1 MKNLKEGLKYIGIL
15 CLYAFALIWNLPKK
29 IMCKIKKSKPKFT
42 AVKKSGIACV
52 LSAVMII
59 TALPMSSINVNAVG
73 EAPTQDIVS
82 NKETSKT
89 SKEMKSEDFVKQL
102 NGKGQGTVADPYI
115 INTAEELV
123 AFREIVNSSKPDACA
138 NLATN
143 IDLSSICSKTKGNWT
158 PIGSKA
164 KQYQGTFKGND
175 FTVKGLYID
184 APNQDYQGLFGYAGN
199 KAVITH

>member
-29 IMCKIKKSKPKFT
+29 IMCKIKKIGLAF
-42 AVKKSGIACV
+42 V

-123 AFREIVNSSKPDACA
+123 AF
-138 NLATN
+138 
-143 IDLSSICSKTKGNWT
+143 
-158 PIGSKA
+158 
-164 KQYQGTFKGND
+164 
-175 FTVKGLYID
+175 
-184 APNQDYQGLFGYAGN
+184 
-199 KAVITH
+199 